1 LSSLISIKGRSV
13 QLSHASPALVEKFM
27 TKSGSL
33 TVGPNGTEARMTRT
47 FAHPAPYVWE
57 MLTASARLAEW
68 LAPGTIEP
76 KVGGKAR
83 LDFQDSGIAIDSTVT
98 EFEPLKTVAYSWSS
112 PGEPLR
118 PLRFRVQQMTDNS
131 RPDGTRLE
139 VTLCVPSGEDV
150 ARSAAGFEAHLEML
164 AAALEGVPIKF
175 PFQLFKALR
184 AEYQADLA

>member
-1 LSSLISIKGRSV
+1 M
-13 QLSHASPALVEKFM
+13 P
-27 TKSGSL
+27 KSGSL
-33 TVGPNGTEARMTRT
+33 TVGANGIDARMTRN
-47 FAHPAPYVWE
+47 FAHPASYVWE
-57 MLTASARLAEW
+57 MLTVPARLAEW

-83 LDFQDSGIAIDSTVT
+83 LDFQDSGIAIDSAVT

-118 PLRFRVQQMTDNS
+118 PLRFRLEQIKDDS

-139 VTLCVPSGEDV
+139 VSLRVPKGEDA

-175 PFQLFKALR
+175 PFQLFKDLR
-184 AEYQADLA
+184 AEYQAELA